1 MIDEAKATV
10 FTNFVVHTEKSQRW
24 KGIDYKYKKAWI
36 LCFLYNVIPNLSD
49 SSVKASL
56 ELYSSHPIT
65 SKAVFDKFIEELQ
78 YKIYKLDLHK
88 EIDSIFTKPVE
99 SVDDFNSKA
108 IMFIKKVE

>member
-1 MIDEAKATV
+1 MIDEARATV
-10 FTNFVVHTEKSQRW
+10 FTNFVVHTEKSPRW
-24 KGIDYKYKKAWI
+24 KGMDYKYKKAWI

-56 ELYSSHPIT
+56 ELYSHTST
-65 SKAVFDKFIEELQ
+65 SKAVFDSFIEELQ

-99 SVDDFNSKA
+99 SIDDFNNKA
-108 IMFIKKVE
+108 IMFIRNME